1 MTRLYSVMTILFLI
15 LTSCRQQSA
24 ELNIKDYVDHW
35 EISQTYRTYNNSSLE
50 IDTIN
55 NVYEIVNGTNQILI
69 ATIEKEPIFKKGK
82 VLTDLY
88 STKSLLIELDTADDF
103 VSVTHPNNSK
113 IYRKLVAFSP
123 QHGIKPLYSY
133 EKITFK
139 RKNNSVWTI
148 TSDINDFNFN
158 GEINFLTNQTLINK
172 IIEY

>member
-1 MTRLYSVMTILFLI
+1 M
-15 LTSCRQQSA
+15 
-24 ELNIKDYVDHW
+24 EL
-35 EISQTYRTYNNSSLE
+35 
-50 IDTIN
+50 
-55 NVYEIVNGTNQILI
+55 
-69 ATIEKEPIFKKGK
+69 IFKKGK

-123 QHGIKPLYSY
+123 QHGIKRLNSY

-148 TSDINDFNFN
+148 TSEINDFIFN
-158 GEINFLTNQTLINK
+158 GEINFLTDQILTNK
-172 IIEY
+172 FIEY